1 MRSRR
6 FCWKMYFCVAVFR
19 GSTNTSPS
27 RVFFWFPRCL
37 CCTPKTKSFPT
48 GTAIRRND
56 TVSVTISLVPGYL
69 TSRLPPKM
77 ERSKPR
83 MLRPDMAR
91 FYFCFDFGLNI
102 DRRLEFGQSSTFFL
116 ILESA
121 PSDHGFMD
129 RNDGQEDSWTS
140 GTRNDISEWRLSSR
154 VFLAKAWWNLKRCG
168 MGFW

>member
-1 MRSRR
+1 MTFSLKRPVFFLIVCFKFLGSCEVPQN
-6 FCWKMYFCVAVFR
+6 CWKMYFCVAVFR
-19 GSTNTSPS
+19 GFTNTNPS

-48 GTAIRRND
+48 GTAIPRNG
-56 TVSVTISLVPGYL
+56 TVSVNISLVPGYL

-102 DRRLEFGQSSTFFL
+102 DRRLEFRTKFYL
-116 ILESA
+116 LV
-121 PSDHGFMD
+121 D
-129 RNDGQEDSWTS
+129 T
-140 GTRNDISEWRLSSR
+140 
-154 VFLAKAWWNLKRCG
+154 
-168 MGFW
+168 

>member
-1 MRSRR
+1 MFLGSCEVPQILLEDVFLCISFQR
-6 FCWKMYFCVAVFR
+6 FYKYQSQPC
-19 GSTNTSPS
+19 
-27 RVFFWFPRCL
+27 
-37 CCTPKTKSFPT
+37 T
-48 GTAIRRND
+48 GTTIPRND

-102 DRRLEFGQSSTFFL
+102 DRRLEFGQSSTFLL

-129 RNDGQEDSWTS
+129 RNDGQEDS
-140 GTRNDISEWRLSSR
+140 
-154 VFLAKAWWNLKRCG
+154 
-168 MGFW
+168 